1 MSLQCRFVNS
11 RGGVCDRLRLRRGR
25 RRSVLLISSS
35 RGGVEMSYCFGS
47 VVPGFGTLQVSLSEV
62 SSSSGCAPA
71 GNTRSG
77 VLGLRSGSRGG
88 VSNGILNDVLS
99 VLNEVGF
106 VGVLGCR
113 SL

>member
-25 RRSVLLISSS
+25 RRSVLLMSSS
-35 RGGVEMSYCFGS
+35 RGGVEMSYCLRS
-47 VVPGFGTLQVSLSEV
+47 VVPRFGTLQVSLSEV

-71 GNTRSG
+71 GNTRSC
-77 VLGLRSGSRGG
+77 VLELRGGSRGG
-88 VSNGILNDVLS
+88 VSSGVLSDVLS
-99 VLNEVGF
+99 ALNGVGF